1 MFSLNYIT
9 LIPFSC
15 WFPAVFLVFNIQN
28 YFTMCK
34 FMNLLNDQIWTM
46 LLDDALYVYKCII
59 SIRGTGHNATF
70 TFSLM

>member
-15 WFPAVFLVFNIQN
+15 WFPAVFLVFHIQN
-28 YFTMCK
+28 YFTM

-46 LLDDALYVYKCII
+46 LLDDALTNALLA
-59 SIRGTGHNATF
+59 SEELGTMQR
-70 TFSLM
+70 SLAH